1 MACSLENEIIH
12 TKFLI
17 LFTVVPLL
25 HFQFAVHF
33 CHFLLYKINF
43 LLSLIVYP
51 EEGSYL

>member
-1 MACSLENEIIH
+1 MACNFENEIFH

-25 HFQFAVHF
+25 YFQFAVHF
-33 CHFLLYKINF
+33 YHFLLYKINF
-43 LLSLIVYP
+43 LLSLIFYP